1 MFAQIMKVRKIREK
15 YGDNVDRFCLRVRA
29 SKPSVAAWE
38 SGTSEP
44 HGAMKKL
51 LEYAGDYDLTL
62 EPEFSDNFN
71 ELGEVEQLKSVMAQ
85 YSDNTLRFAVRI
97 GTSESIVLRWL
108 AGQKIGNMTKRLI
121 QEMHIYP
128 ERFEKL

>member
-1 MFAQIMKVRKIREK
+1 MKVRKIREK
-15 YGDNVDRFCLRVRA
+15 YGDNVDRFCLRMRA
-29 SKPSVAAWE
+29 SKPSVASWE
-38 SGTSEP
+38 SGASVP

-51 LEYAGDYDLTL
+51 LEYAGEYELTL
-62 EPEFSDNFN
+62 QPEFSDNFG
-71 ELGEVEQLKSVMAQ
+71 ELSDVEQLKSVMDQ
-85 YSDNTLRFAVRI
+85 YEDNTLRFAVRI

-108 AGQKIGNMTKRLI
+108 KGQKIGNMTKRLI

>member
-1 MFAQIMKVRKIREK
+1 MFAQIMNVRKIRAK
-15 YGDNVDRFCLRVRA
+15 YGDSVDRFCLRMRA
-29 SKPSVAAWE
+29 SKPSVASWE
-38 SGTSEP
+38 AGTSTP

-51 LEYAGDYDLTL
+51 LEYAGDYELTL
-62 EPEFSDNFN
+62 QPEFSDNFG
-71 ELGEVEQLKSVMAQ
+71 ELSDVEQLKSVMDQ
-85 YSDNTLRFAVRI
+85 YEDNTLRFAVRI

-108 AGQKIGNMTKRLI
+108 KGQKIGNMTKRLI

>member
-1 MFAQIMKVRKIREK
+1 MKVRKIREK

-38 SGTSEP
+38 AGTSIP

-51 LEYAGDYDLTL
+51 LEYAGEYDLTL
-62 EPEFSDNFN
+62 EPEFSDNFG
-71 ELGEVEQLKSVMAQ
+71 ELGDVEQLNIVMAQ
-85 YSDNTLRFAVRI
+85 YEDNTLRFAVRI

-108 AGQKIGNMTKRLI
+108 SGQKIGNMTKRLI